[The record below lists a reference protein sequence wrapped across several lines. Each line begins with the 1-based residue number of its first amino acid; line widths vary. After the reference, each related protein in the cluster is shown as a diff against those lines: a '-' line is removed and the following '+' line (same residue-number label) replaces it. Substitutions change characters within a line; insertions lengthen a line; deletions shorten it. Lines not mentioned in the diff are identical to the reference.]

1 MECPLKPNKRSRT
14 ICNIWESYLKI
25 FASFPFLFQGIL
37 WPFGWCWRSRGFCFT
52 VEWQAWHHVRSHV
65 SQSLPQQAASNLWYV
80 TGCER
85 TPIKVISKLWH
96 IEKKSSRRLT
106 DQMDKHFISRW
117 FYFKLLCDC
126 FRYVLKRLEIISLKT
141 KCRKHIF
148 KLIQN
153 TWKYRWNETNN
164 FYLSLHNFSELR
176 NLFSRVPMGNCFCCY
191 FMQLF
196 ISLASRKCKRTVLY
210 LKLFWYKFFVQ

>member
-1 MECPLKPNKRSRT
+1 MLEITRLLFRCWVTSLAPCSISRFT
-14 ICNIWESYLKI
+14 ISAPTSSL
-25 FASFPFLFQGIL
+25 
-37 WPFGWCWRSRGFCFT
+37 
-52 VEWQAWHHVRSHV
+52 
-65 SQSLPQQAASNLWYV
+65 QSLVRYWLREDPNI
-80 TGCER
+80 E
-85 TPIKVISKLWH
+85 VISKLWH